1 MGKWAVVCHYAAVG
15 ICGRLGCIVYVCCIS
30 MLPFEETRIYWCTR
44 VEWCWSGVCEAGAL
58 HTCFYGAPEVQNTTT
73 VDRTQ

>member
-1 MGKWAVVCHYAAVG
+1 MGKWVVVCHYAVVG

-44 VEWCWSGVCEAGAL
+44 VEW
-58 HTCFYGAPEVQNTTT
+58 
-73 VDRTQ
+73 